1 MLNAIHESNQNI
13 NLYNNNRKDSISDNH
28 IDNDEQARSDNPALA
43 HDHDPDAAL
52 SNDPIAVRLYES
64 KVYGTTYGRGLYRR
78 AFYNG
83 TVDLEPPRVKYLVD
97 LYTGEDWANQA
108 RSDEQML
115 IIRGVGVEPGYLYS
129 WLRRFDAARGVKTPV
144 LGFCRF
150 DTGTLEVRVLIV
162 DDEKAIQGIWCLPGK
177 PCRTA
182 RPGQKSPQILATN
195 YDLS

>member
-13 NLYNNNRKDSISDNH
+13 NRYNNNH
-28 IDNDEQARSDNPALA
+28 IDNDEQ
-43 HDHDPDAAL
+43 
-52 SNDPIAVRLYES
+52 
-64 KVYGTTYGRGLYRR
+64 T
-78 AFYNG
+78 
-83 TVDLEPPRVKYLVD
+83 
-97 LYTGEDWANQA
+97 

-162 DDEKAIQGIWCLPGK
+162 DDEKAIQGIWCLSGK

>member
-1 MLNAIHESNQNI
+1 MI
-13 NLYNNNRKDSISDNH
+13 
-28 IDNDEQARSDNPALA
+28 
-43 HDHDPDAAL
+43 AAL
-52 SNDPIAVRLYES
+52 
-64 KVYGTTYGRGLYRR
+64 GRGLYRH

-150 DTGTLEVRVLIV
+150 DT
-162 DDEKAIQGIWCLPGK
+162 
-177 PCRTA
+177 
-182 RPGQKSPQILATN
+182 
-195 YDLS
+195 